1 MDIRKSKKSLR
12 SRCANPECDQQ
23 FRHARSSRKWCS
35 EACRKVVSRQSKR
48 RAAVGALVRVLAAVA
63 VKRQDAKA
71 ATDAQQARAMAKMES
86 NLAAHLRKEAE
97 QQAAEQQQVAEQ
109 ERARPRTSHAARR
122 PHHGHVRPRAHVP
135 RNTAPTWPAAAVE
148 VANPVTAMRDRD

>member
-109 ERARPRTSHAARR
+109 ERARPRTPTPPAG
-122 PHHGHVRPRAHVP
+122 PITV
-135 RNTAPTWPAAAVE
+135 TFAPAPMFPGTPLPPGQQPPW
-148 VANPVTAMRDRD
+148 R